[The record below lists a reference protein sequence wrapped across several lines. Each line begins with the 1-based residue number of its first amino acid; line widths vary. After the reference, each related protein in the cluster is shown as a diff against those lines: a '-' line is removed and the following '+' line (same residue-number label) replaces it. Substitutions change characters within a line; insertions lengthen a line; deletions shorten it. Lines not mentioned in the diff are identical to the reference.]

1 MILSASSRC
10 KKVKIGKAIEPL
22 VNNSSDKTPAVLKD
36 TWNNYTW
43 LYIKP
48 WKVITYFTNCNQYII
63 NVFNTTKTNSD
74 KLNKIISWN
83 FRISLLKNS
92 WVQNELK
99 CYNIY

>member
-1 MILSASSRC
+1 MTLSASSRC
-10 KKVKIGKAIEPL
+10 KVKIGKAIEPL

-63 NVFNTTKTNSD
+63 MFS
-74 KLNKIISWN
+74 IIP
-83 FRISLLKNS
+83 R
-92 WVQNELK
+92 QNNLQIK
-99 CYNIY
+99 